1 MLLQR
6 EKSTKNKLLKKWQIC
21 SNNNKK
27 KSGSKKLTSVTGVG
41 NPIFNVWREKVHVM
55 LHWFMQM
62 HILCEL

>member
-27 KSGSKKLTSVTGVG
+27 KSGSKKLTSVTGVMQAKD
-41 NPIFNVWREKVHVM
+41 IEQKVFHVFNNWHDVH
-55 LHWFMQM
+55 
-62 HILCEL
+62 